1 MPGYDTHYLFGVN
14 SYRRLPKSEMKRNI
28 YENKGAYTLG
38 LLRPDIVFDDATEVV
53 ATRKNIGSAKS
64 LSALGLFDDLPP
76 NQELKQFLDDF
87 KKLLTDDHQNVINEI
102 EERKV
107 K

>member
-1 MPGYDTHYLFGVN
+1 MP
-14 SYRRLPKSEMKRNI
+14 RLHI
-28 YENKGAYTLG
+28 Y
-38 LLRPDIVFDDATEVV
+38 TEDSNGKKHR
-53 ATRKNIGSAKS
+53 TDIGSAKS

-102 EERKV
+102 EEKEME
-107 K
+107 KLIEQLKSAKNLIFTGAPGTGKTFLAE